1 MWLTAENVIISAP
14 ADYLNFQFIIIKLN
28 KKMKFKILLI
38 LICIQLGVLAQNTDS
53 MLKGSVSF
61 ISSQN
66 IYVQFVNTSGI
77 QTGDTLFLLNT
88 DKFEPALLV
97 TSLSS
102 ISCIGYTL
110 DKKVLTPGN
119 TLYARKKT
127 EIPLEV
133 SVEKSQEALSVND
146 LAINT
151 KKQNDSTVTEKPDF
165 YGRLSVSSY
174 NNFSS
179 DPLSISTPN
188 YRLKYNLS
196 INANHIGNTGLSFE
210 NYMSY
215 THTLNNPNE
224 NYKDL
229 RVYNLALNYEFGKT
243 ALLSLGRK
251 INVNTA
257 NIGAVDGLQFEK
269 KIYDFTAGAL
279 VGTRPNDVNYSFDPA
294 LFQYGAFVSHQIN
307 RKNGLMQSSVAFFN
321 QTNNKKTDR
330 RYIYVQHCNSLLK
343 NVDFFGSAEIDLY
356 AIENN
361 VPVNDFDLTSIY
373 LSLNYHPFQ
382 NLSLAMSFDA
392 RRNVYYFET
401 YKSRIDSLLE
411 KEMRQGLRFHFN
423 YRPFRFLTWGGIAG
437 YRLNT
442 PASHESKY
450 ATSYLA
456 ISKIPGIDASF
467 TLTGTALQTTNL
479 FGYIAGAAISR
490 DFMDGKLNGE
500 IEYRKDLIF
509 SQDIADLS
517 LSWRLSRKLML
528 SADFETTFE
537 NSHLTERVFI
547 NLTQRF

>member
-1 MWLTAENVIISAP
+1 
-14 ADYLNFQFIIIKLN
+14 
-28 KKMKFKILLI
+28 MKFKVLLI
-38 LICIQLGVLAQNTDS
+38 LTFIQLGVLAQNTDS

-77 QTGDTLFLLNT
+77 QAGDTLFLMNADT
-88 DKFEPALLV
+88 FEPALLV
-97 TSLSS
+97 TDLST

-110 DKKVLTPGN
+110 NKKVLTYGN
-119 TLYARKKT
+119 TLYARKRI

-133 SVEKSQEALSVND
+133 RVEKTNETPSVND
-146 LAINT
+146 LAINS
-151 KKQNDSTVTEKPDF
+151 KKQNDTTVIVKSDF

-174 NNFSS
+174 SNFSS

-196 INANHIGNTGLSFE
+196 LNANHIGNTGLSFE

-224 NYKDL
+224 NYKDF
-229 RVYNLALNYEFGKT
+229 RVYDLALNYEFGKT
-243 ALLSLGRK
+243 ALVSLGRK

-269 KIYDFTAGAL
+269 KLNDFTLGAL

-294 LFQYGAFVSHQIN
+294 LFQYGAFVSHQITK
-307 RKNGLMQSSVAFFN
+307 KNGLMQSSVAFFN
-321 QTNNKKTDR
+321 QTNHQKTDR
-330 RYIYVQHCNSLLK
+330 RYVYVQHSNSLLK
-343 NVDFFGSAEIDLY
+343 NIDFFGSAEIDLY

-361 VPVNDFDLTSIY
+361 VPVNDFDLTSLY

-411 KEMRQGLRFHFN
+411 KEMRQGLRFRFN
-423 YRPFRFLTWGGIAG
+423 YRPFKFLSWGGIAG

-442 PASHESKY
+442 PTSHESKY

-479 FGYIAGAAISR
+479 FGYIAGVAISR
-490 DFMDGKLNGE
+490 DFFDGKLNGE
-500 IEYRKDLIF
+500 IEYRKDFIF

-517 LSWRLSRKLML
+517 LSWQLSKKLML
-528 SADFETTFE
+528 SADFETSLE
-537 NSHLTERVFI
+537 NSHFTERIFI
-547 NLTQRF
+547 NLTKRF